1 MSIKRKYRLPML
13 LTVFIS
19 IWLSGCG
26 NENQTGNSNTKIYY
40 TAIESGSYYE
50 GWASQL
56 QEQAAAYGMSL
67 DAGYAENSVETQ
79 NAQIKQA
86 AANGYNVLMCGL
98 VSPDTVTEIKASADN
113 LPIVFINN
121 APEEEQLE
129 QDRYIYVASDEYM
142 AGQYQAEYILEQLGG
157 REEINIAV
165 LKGPKGASGT
175 VGRTNGLK
183 QTLKAS
189 GKKINYVFED
199 YADWNTDKAQELI
212 ELFLKTGKTLDCVAA
227 NNDDMALGALAA
239 FEKAGMN
246 TESILFLGVDA
257 SAAGCQAIAAGRM
270 DFTVYQPMSSQIQA
284 AVQAA
289 QKLASK
295 QSIKEIEGAS
305 QDGKY
310 ILLPFEKVD
319 RGNVAQYQSE

>member
-142 AGQYQAEYILEQLGG
+142 AGQYQAEYILEQLGS

-189 GKKINYVFED
+189 GKN
-199 YADWNTDKAQELI
+199 
-212 ELFLKTGKTLDCVAA
+212 
-227 NNDDMALGALAA
+227 
-239 FEKAGMN
+239 
-246 TESILFLGVDA
+246 
-257 SAAGCQAIAAGRM
+257 
-270 DFTVYQPMSSQIQA
+270 
-284 AVQAA
+284 
-289 QKLASK
+289 KLC
-295 QSIKEIEGAS
+295 
-305 QDGKY
+305 
-310 ILLPFEKVD
+310 L
-319 RGNVAQYQSE
+319 